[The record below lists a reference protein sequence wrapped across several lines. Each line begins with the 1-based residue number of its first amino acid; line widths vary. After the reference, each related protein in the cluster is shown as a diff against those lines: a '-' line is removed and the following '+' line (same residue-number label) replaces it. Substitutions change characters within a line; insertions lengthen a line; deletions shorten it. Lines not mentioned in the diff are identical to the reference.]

1 MKKDGFSAGKIL
13 KIIGKILSWALFV
26 VLLIAAVFLL
36 YYFIATKIYAAKG
49 SGYEPK
55 FSIYTIASGSMEPKI
70 MTLDAIVNV
79 RVDSPN
85 DIKVGDIITFVST
98 SLLSPGKTIT
108 HRVIAI
114 TKDEN
119 GNVCYQTKG
128 DANDIADQAC
138 AKYQNIIGKVLFK
151 IPQLGRLQKVL
162 ASKGGW
168 LIFILV
174 PALYIIGR
182 DILRLTKLSNI
193 KSTATKMSENDKKDP
208 KKEKAEALRKA
219 ELKRKLLKENDHN
232 NQVEYYKE
240 PDIKTIDKRGNN
252 KNSNKD
258 NNKDNNKFRAKKEKK
273 H

>member
-1 MKKDGFSAGKIL
+1 MKNDSFSFGKIS

-26 VLLIAAVFLL
+26 ILLIAAIFLL

-55 FSIYTIASGSMEPKI
+55 FSIYTIASGSMVPEIKVY
-70 MTLDAIVNV
+70 DAIVNIK
-79 RVDSPN
+79 VDSPN
-85 DIKVGDIITFVST
+85 DIEVGDVITFVST

-114 TKDEN
+114 TQDEN
-119 GNVCYQTKG
+119 GKVCYQTKG

-138 AKYQNIIGKVLFK
+138 AKYHNIIGKVIFK
-151 IPQLGRLQKVL
+151 IPQLGRIQKLL
-162 ASKGGW
+162 ATKGGW
-168 LIFILV
+168 LIFILI

-193 KSTATKMSENDKKDP
+193 KSTATRMSEGKKKDP
-208 KKEKAEALRKA
+208 KKEQEEALRKA
-219 ELKRKLLKENDHN
+219 ELKRKLLKEDNK

-240 PDIKTIDKRGNN
+240 PTIKSIDKRR
-252 KNSNKD
+252 KTKD
-258 NNKDNNKFRAKKEKK
+258 NNSKNKKEKK
-273 H
+273 R

>member
-1 MKKDGFSAGKIL
+1 MKDSGFSFGRIIKV
-13 KIIGKILSWALFV
+13 IGKVLSWALFV
-26 VLLIAAVFLL
+26 ILLIAAAFLL
-36 YYFIATKIYAAKG
+36 YYFVATKIYAAKG

-55 FSIYTIASGSMEPKI
+55 FSIYTIASGSMVPKI
-70 MTLDAIVNV
+70 KVYDAIVNV

-85 DIKVGDIITFVST
+85 DIEVGDVITFVST

-114 TKDEN
+114 TADED

-138 AKYQNIIGKVLFK
+138 AKYHNIIGKVIFK
-151 IPQLGRLQKVL
+151 IPQLGRVQKIL

-182 DILRLTKLSNI
+182 DILRLTKLSSI
-193 KSTATKMSENDKKDP
+193 KSTATMMSEGKKKDP
-208 KKEKAEALRKA
+208 KKEKEEAIRKA
-219 ELKRKLLKENDHN
+219 ELKRKLLKNDNKSHI
-232 NQVEYYKE
+232 EYYKD
-240 PDIKTIDKRGNN
+240 PVIKTVDKRRT
-252 KNSNKD
+252 SKD
-258 NNKDNNKFRAKKEKK
+258 NNNKSKKEKK
-273 H
+273 R